1 MSKIKLLQISVLS
14 LSLFVLP
21 AFAQDVFHVNINNGD
36 DTNDGLKWSTAFKNL
51 QQAIDAAGKGDT
63 IKVAGGIYHP
73 TKKITEVKGGNTNPL
88 EPTDDL
94 CRSFLLRKDLKIF
107 GGFPSNATDATT
119 MENRDWTKH
128 QTILS
133 GDFNNDDG
141 SYFANTIE
149 NAYHVIVMIN
159 ASSDMLIDGFHI
171 TGGGNTTGDISS
183 VYVDNVLVNQTK
195 GGGIYAMTSFD
206 SFIDSSPILSN
217 LVIRNNK
224 VKSDGGGY
232 YNYSNGHDAS
242 PTLINVTMI
251 NNVAEEGY
259 GGAFY
264 NDGLTGSNP
273 KLLNV
278 TISGNTAL
286 AGGGLYCVA
295 EEESSPIFENV
306 LISGNQAYI
315 SGGVHIFAMG
325 ADAAPEITNTTICGN
340 KATEIGIGGLYIRSV
355 AGEVI
360 PLIKNSVIW
369 GNKSIVQEYDNY
381 YLNGNQGNN
390 ILCANNLIEG
400 MDLGGTNLNGNVN
413 PRFVNH
419 IDADLAP
426 TISNKGDYRLSN
438 VSPLVNM
445 GDNTF
450 VTQIYDLAGK
460 ERIFG
465 EIVDIGAYE
474 LQSVVISDNETI
486 TKEKNIWSYQGN
498 IYVKVSKIITNV
510 SIYSMNGMLVKQL
523 NNLGEGT
530 YSVTLTTG
538 LYIVKL
544 STGETAKVIVN

>member
-1 MSKIKLLQISVLS
+1 MSKIKLLQISALS

-21 AFAQDVFHVNINNGD
+21 AFAQDVFHVNINSGD

-73 TKKITEVKGGNTNPL
+73 TKKITEVKGGNTNPT

-107 GGFPSNATDATT
+107 GGFPSNASDATT
-119 MENRDWTKH
+119 MDNRDWTKH

-141 SYFANTIE
+141 NYFANTSE

-171 TGGGNTTGDISS
+171 TGGGNTTGVISS
-183 VYVDNVLVNQTK
+183 VYVDGVLISQTK

-206 SFIDSSPILSN
+206 SFIDSSPVLSN

-224 VKSDGGGY
+224 IKSDGGGI

-242 PTLINVTMI
+242 PTLTNVTMI

-273 KLLNV
+273 KLLNA

-295 EEESSPIFENV
+295 EEESSPVLENV
-306 LISGNQAYI
+306 LISGNQAHI

-325 ADAAPEITNTTICGN
+325 ADAVPEIINSTICGN
-340 KATEIGIGGLYIRSV
+340 KATETGIGGLYIRSV

-360 PLIKNSVIW
+360 PCIKNSVIW

-381 YLNGNQGNN
+381 YLNGNQGKN
-390 ILCANNLIEG
+390 ILYSNNLIEG

-413 PRFVNH
+413 PQFVNH

-438 VSPLVNM
+438 TSPLVNK
-445 GDNTF
+445 GDNTH
-450 VTQIYDLAGK
+450 VTQMLDLAGK

-474 LQSVVISDNETI
+474 LQSIISDNEII
-486 TKEKNIWSYQGN
+486 TKEKSIWSHQGN

-530 YSVTLTTG
+530 YSVTLPAG

-544 STGETAKVIVN
+544 NTGETAKVIVN